1 MSKILVNEMPDYI
14 EECPFFNFMKYG
26 YCMAH
31 GGICKCTYDERT
43 QEIDKSKCDWLMEL
57 PKGDKENGSSQD

>member
-1 MSKILVNEMPDYI
+1 
-14 EECPFFNFMKYG
+14 MKYG